1 MKKTLIVV
9 PFLYNTTISSLQL
22 VNDQILNLVGRINI
36 EDSYFNNNNMRTL
49 NVIPYNGILTEE
61 QKHTIKEYIKNAIT
75 DKVIAGI
82 TFIEGEEEKFSQTL
96 QLK

>member
-22 VNDQILNLVGRINI
+22 VNDKILNLVGRINI
-36 EDSYFNNNNMRTL
+36 EDSYFNNSDMRTL
-49 NVIPYNGILTEE
+49 NVIPYKGILTEE
-61 QKHTIKEYIKNAIT
+61 QKHDINRCIENVIA
-75 DKVIAGI
+75 DKIIAGI
-82 TFIEGEEEKFSQTL
+82 TFIEAEEEQFTQTM

>member
-9 PFLYNTTISSLQL
+9 PFLYNTTVSSLQL

-36 EDSYFNNNNMRTL
+36 EDSYFNSSDMRTL
-49 NVIPYNGILTEE
+49 NVIPYKGILTEE
-61 QKHTIKEYIKNAIT
+61 QKYAINECIKNAIA
-75 DKVIAGI
+75 DKVITGI
-82 TFIEGEEEKFSQTL
+82 AFIEGEEEQFSQTM

>member
-22 VNDQILNLVGRINI
+22 VNDKILNLVGRINI
-36 EDSYFNNNNMRTL
+36 EDSYFNNSDMCTL
-49 NVIPYNGILTEE
+49 NVIPYKGILTEE
-61 QKHTIKEYIKNAIT
+61 QKHDINRRIENAIA
-75 DKVIAGI
+75 DKIITGI
-82 TFIEGEEEKFSQTL
+82 TFIEAEEEQFTQTM